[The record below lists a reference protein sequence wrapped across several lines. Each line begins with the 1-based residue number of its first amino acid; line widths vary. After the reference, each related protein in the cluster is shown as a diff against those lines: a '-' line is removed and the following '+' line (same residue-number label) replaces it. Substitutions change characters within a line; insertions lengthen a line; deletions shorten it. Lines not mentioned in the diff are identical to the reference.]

1 MDPTMNISKEN
12 IILRTPEVP
21 KNYLSIAC
29 LLKFT
34 HACLKVLFSWLLFFL
49 FFFETV

>member
-1 MDPTMNISKEN
+1 MDPTMNIRGEN
-12 IILRTPEVP
+12 IILLTPEVP

-34 HACLKVLFSWLLFFL
+34 HACLKVLFSWLPFFFFL
-49 FFFETV
+49 FETV

>member
-1 MDPTMNISKEN
+1 MDPTMNISGEN

-34 HACLKVLFSWLLFFL
+34 HACLKVLFSWLPFFFFL
-49 FFFETV
+49 FETV